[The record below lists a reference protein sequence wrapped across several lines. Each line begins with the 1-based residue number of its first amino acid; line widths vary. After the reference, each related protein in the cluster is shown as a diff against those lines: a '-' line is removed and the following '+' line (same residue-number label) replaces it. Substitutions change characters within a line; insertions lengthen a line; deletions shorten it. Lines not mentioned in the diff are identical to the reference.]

1 MDKAGI
7 KAFMIWLET
16 ASEAELARHKE
27 FILDR
32 AGLLTTR
39 EGKADLRLALRLLE
53 EEVLARIQSARHG

>member
-16 ASEAELARHKE
+16 ASEEDLARHQE
-27 FILDR
+27 FILAR
-32 AGLLTTR
+32 AGMITTR